1 MSNDLQWLL
10 LRNNNAFMV
19 KKVQEGPVFSKEPGN
34 LTNLHSFKYSG
45 LANSKVIDVRPTEG
59 GVEIA
64 TRKKDAS
71 PHSVSSGFAK
81 TTIRP
86 RSGSRRVLGAAA
98 KQAKRGYRPDLR
110 TATLARAS
118 AILELQKEK
127 KPSPPKKTRGKKAV
141 A

>member
-1 MSNDLQWLL
+1 MSTCVLSHDTILQ
-10 LRNNNAFMV
+10 
-19 KKVQEGPVFSKEPGN
+19 
-34 LTNLHSFKYSG
+34 
-45 LANSKVIDVRPTEG
+45 VIDVRPTEG

-110 TATLARAS
+110 TVSVSFSFRSIYIYIFPLCFLCFLHRRA
-118 AILELQKEK
+118 
-127 KPSPPKKTRGKKAV
+127 
-141 A
+141 